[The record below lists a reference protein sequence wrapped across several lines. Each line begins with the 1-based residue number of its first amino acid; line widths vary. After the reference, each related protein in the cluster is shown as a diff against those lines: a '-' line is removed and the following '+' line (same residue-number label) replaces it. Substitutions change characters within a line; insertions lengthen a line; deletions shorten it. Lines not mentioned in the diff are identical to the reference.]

1 MILRESLCVSDISVV
16 RMISESGFFDIK
28 PRKQC
33 ALAFRISGDA
43 DFGVNGE
50 NISSHPGD
58 VFYMPSDMGYTAL
71 YNYGE
76 IVVFHFEI
84 HGDVG
89 KAKNFTSKSSEE
101 IYRLF
106 LRAELL
112 WHEKAP
118 GYQHFVSGIFYE
130 ILGILCR
137 DAGEEEQPVYFRNA
151 VSDIN
156 KSFCDSSLCLS
167 DICRNHG
174 ISETYFRRLFKQH
187 YGKTPIEYI
196 TGLRLDYA
204 KNLLYSAH
212 TVEEAATMS
221 GFSDAKYFSR
231 VVKKNYGCTPSEL
244 KGTKLKKQNL

>member
-1 MILRESLCVSDISVV
+1 MIFADQLCVTDISVGRV
-16 RMISESGFFDIK
+16 ISESGFFDIK
-28 PRKQC
+28 PRKLC
-33 ALAFRISGDA
+33 ALAFRLSGDA
-43 DFGVNGE
+43 DFCVDGE

-58 VFYMPSDMGYTAL
+58 VFYMPSDTGYTAL
-71 YNYGE
+71 YNDGE

-84 HGDVG
+84 KGNPG
-89 KAKNFTSKSSEE
+89 KARNFASKSSEE

-112 WHEKAP
+112 WQEKSQ
-118 GYQHFVSGIFYE
+118 GYRHFVSGIFYE
-130 ILGILCR
+130 VLGILCR
-137 DAGEEEQPVYFRNA
+137 DAGEAEQPVYFRNA

-156 KSFCDSSLCLS
+156 KSFRDSTLCLS
-167 DICRNHG
+167 DICHNHG
-174 ISETYFRRLFKQH
+174 ISETYFRRLFKQY

-231 VVKKNYGCTPSEL
+231 VMKKHYGCTPSAL
-244 KGTKLKKQNL
+244 KGTRLKT